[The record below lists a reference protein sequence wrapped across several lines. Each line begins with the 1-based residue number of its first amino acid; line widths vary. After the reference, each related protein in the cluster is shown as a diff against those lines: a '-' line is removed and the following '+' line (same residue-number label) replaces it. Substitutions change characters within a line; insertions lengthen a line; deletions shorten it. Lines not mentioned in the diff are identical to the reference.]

1 MSSSRVSASPEKQLV
16 YKEGQEGRKKI
27 EMRQYLEP
35 AVQPNVKSFD
45 QSLIN
50 TVNSSSLSISR
61 VCSESLDKISRSVSC
76 MASLSLVND
85 YSLYS
90 FTSDTMRK
98 QSNCSVVSEDSSAS
112 TQGRWE
118 QAETHP
124 VLFIPILSF
133 RSKGRRRW
141 GLNMA
146 VKSGSLKSNKSEKSD
161 GGSKSGDES
170 RQSSGRGV
178 GAMMLANLSGLTRS
192 RPDILSDSVVS
203 AFTAPNKI
211 PRESLGN
218 YLETK
223 LTEGEVVKEFE
234 KVPKKKAESNVS
246 IATLPENIP
255 RNRFKDVVPYDENRV
270 KITNDKDNKY
280 GYVNASHI
288 SATVGSSQ
296 VS

>member
-1 MSSSRVSASPEKQLV
+1 
-16 YKEGQEGRKKI
+16 
-27 EMRQYLEP
+27 
-35 AVQPNVKSFD
+35 
-45 QSLIN
+45 
-50 TVNSSSLSISR
+50 
-61 VCSESLDKISRSVSC
+61 
-76 MASLSLVND
+76 
-85 YSLYS
+85 
-90 FTSDTMRK
+90 MRK
-98 QSNCSVVSEDSSAS
+98 QSNCSVVSEDSTATSQ
-112 TQGRWE
+112 TRRV
-118 QAETHP
+118 TVPLRNVYHLN
-124 VLFIPILSF
+124 VLF

-178 GAMMLANLSGLTRS
+178 GAIMLANLTGLTRS

-223 LTEGEVVKEFE
+223 LAEGEVVKEFE
-234 KVPKKKAESNVS
+234 RVPKKKAESNVT

-270 KITNDKDNKY
+270 KITNDKDNKF

-296 VS
+296 VC

>member
-1 MSSSRVSASPEKQLV
+1 
-16 YKEGQEGRKKI
+16 
-27 EMRQYLEP
+27 
-35 AVQPNVKSFD
+35 
-45 QSLIN
+45 
-50 TVNSSSLSISR
+50 
-61 VCSESLDKISRSVSC
+61 
-76 MASLSLVND
+76 
-85 YSLYS
+85 
-90 FTSDTMRK
+90 
-98 QSNCSVVSEDSSAS
+98 
-112 TQGRWE
+112 
-118 QAETHP
+118 
-124 VLFIPILSF
+124 
-133 RSKGRRRW
+133 
-141 GLNMA
+141 MA

-178 GAMMLANLSGLTRS
+178 GAMMLANLQGLTRS

-246 IATLPENIP
+246 IATLPENIA

>member
-1 MSSSRVSASPEKQLV
+1 
-16 YKEGQEGRKKI
+16 
-27 EMRQYLEP
+27 
-35 AVQPNVKSFD
+35 
-45 QSLIN
+45 
-50 TVNSSSLSISR
+50 
-61 VCSESLDKISRSVSC
+61 
-76 MASLSLVND
+76 
-85 YSLYS
+85 
-90 FTSDTMRK
+90 
-98 QSNCSVVSEDSSAS
+98 
-112 TQGRWE
+112 
-118 QAETHP
+118 
-124 VLFIPILSF
+124 
-133 RSKGRRRW
+133 
-141 GLNMA
+141 MA

-178 GAMMLANLSGLTRS
+178 GAMMLANLHGLTRS

-203 AFTAPNKI
+203 AFTAPNTI

-234 KVPKKKAESNVS
+234 KVPKKKADSNVT
-246 IATLPENIP
+246 IASLPENIP

-296 VS
+296 VSGS